1 MTPRNAVCRSENSW
15 QSLWQRSL
23 RWRAFHAARW
33 IGHLTTEDAS
43 IPRLRHACAA
53 LRQSEAIAVVVSG
66 LNDLYMPSSTLLF
79 IRVLSKMLDM
89 EVELPAEL
97 MDNPYL
103 CAWFMREFAYWLLQ
117 YVDDYCKLSQDE

>member
-1 MTPRNAVCRSENSW
+1 MPMELVRS
-15 QSLWQRSL
+15 QPPDD
-23 RWRAFHAARW
+23 AR
-33 IGHLTTEDAS
+33 HTEH
-43 IPRLRHACAA
+43 REEQCAYITKHFNGDECK
-53 LRQSEAIAVVVSG
+53 LEAIAVVVSG

>member
-1 MTPRNAVCRSENSW
+1 M
-15 QSLWQRSL
+15 L
-23 RWRAFHAARW
+23 
-33 IGHLTTEDAS
+33 
-43 IPRLRHACAA
+43 
-53 LRQSEAIAVVVSG
+53 SG

-97 MDNPYL
+97 MDDPYL